1 MKKTICAAAAIA
13 ALAVPSAAVA
23 KAPDD
28 GGWGQYR
35 GVWRGH
41 EAAVPALAGTLDK
54 GGWGQAVSSQEPGW
68 MGAHSS
74 GETASPGK

>member
-23 KAPDD
+23 KAPE
-28 GGWGQYR
+28 GGWGQYG

-41 EAAVPALAGTLDK
+41 EAALNLPDGTLAA
-54 GGWGQAVSSQEPGW
+54 GGYGQAVSSQEPGA
-68 MGAHSS
+68 MGSHAS
-74 GETASPGK
+74 GGTASPGN

>member
-23 KAPDD
+23 KAPE
-28 GGWGQYR
+28 GGWGQYG

-41 EAAVPALAGTLDK
+41 EAALGLEEGTL
-54 GGWGQAVSSQEPGW
+54 GRGAYGQAVSGLEPGA
-68 MGAHSS
+68 MGSHAS
-74 GETASPGK
+74 GGTASPGD

>member
-23 KAPDD
+23 KAPE
-28 GGWGQYR
+28 GGWGQYG

-41 EAAVPALAGTLDK
+41 EATPGTLAA
-54 GGWGQAVSSQEPGW
+54 GGYGQAVSGFEPGA
-68 MGAHSS
+68 MGSHAS
-74 GETASPGK
+74 GGTASPGK